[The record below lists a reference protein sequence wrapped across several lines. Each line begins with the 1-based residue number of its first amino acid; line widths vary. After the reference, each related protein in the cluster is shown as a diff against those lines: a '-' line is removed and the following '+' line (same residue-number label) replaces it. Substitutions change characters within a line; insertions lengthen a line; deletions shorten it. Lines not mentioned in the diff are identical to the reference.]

1 MSLMT
6 DETRQ
11 AVLQEVATLPAEA
24 LPELLDYV
32 RFLRLR
38 TTRDEDLRE
47 RFLSA
52 LDAART
58 IATQERINEETIDY
72 EIQQHRTG
80 Q

>member
-1 MSLMT
+1 MSTMPQ
-6 DETRQ
+6 ETRQ
-11 AVLQEVATLPAEA
+11 AVLQEVYALPEEV

-52 LDAART
+52 LDTART
-58 IATQERINEETIDY
+58 IAAQEQINEETIDY

>member
-6 DETRQ
+6 DKTRQ
-11 AVLQEVATLPAEA
+11 AVLQEVAALPAEA

-38 TTRDEDLRE
+38 TTRDEDLKE

-52 LDAART
+52 LETARAIAA
-58 IATQERINEETIDY
+58 QEQINEETIDY
-72 EIQQHRTG
+72 EIQQHRTE

>member
-6 DETRQ
+6 DKTRQ
-11 AVLQEVATLPAEA
+11 AVLQEVAALPAEA

-38 TTRDEDLRE
+38 TTRDEDLKE

-52 LDAART
+52 LETARKIAA
-58 IATQERINEETIDY
+58 QEQINEETIDY